1 MTRSTRRQP
10 GTQGVGGSVQ
20 VLALVVVCTSHL
32 ALPLLQVAGGGAQAT
47 GGGAQA
53 DGDDAQSAIPGV
65 EKWGVGHGKTKWNN
79 QCEFCNEGG
88 TLEMCYGCNLVCHK
102 ECAEEVGA

>member
-1 MTRSTRRQP
+1 MVVDRCRNLRTRGRKR
-10 GTQGVGGSVQ
+10 
-20 VLALVVVCTSHL
+20 AL
-32 ALPLLQVAGGGAQAT
+32 GGAMVSIIGWHLRTA
-47 GGGAQA
+47 A
-53 DGDDAQSAIPGV
+53 DGGDAQSAIPGV
-65 EKWGVGHGKTKWNN
+65 EKWGVGYGKTKWNN